1 MHSFLA
7 TRNVCV
13 QFSEEELTLK
23 AAAREF
29 WQHRNFCAIFSEE
42 ELILTN
48 QNDGPN
54 AEGALENTTGCAR
67 IDENFFGLPSI
78 E

>member
-1 MHSFLA
+1 MDSFFA

-23 AAAREF
+23 QQRVNFGNIEMSAQFFSKEEF
-29 WQHRNFCAIFSEE
+29 
-42 ELILTN
+42 ILTN

-67 IDENFFGLPSI
+67 IDEIFLGLPSI